1 MLFIKTENHQIVNNG
16 KAIKHICNRIAYRQN
31 SVNNFLMTQ
40 ENACEKIL
48 NKESRRQLF
57 IQHNLRC
64 VYVYIK
70 INKMMERNTLKCSRD
85 FNPWSGN

>member
-1 MLFIKTENHQIVNNG
+1 MLLIKIENHQIFNKG

-57 IQHNLRC
+57 IQHNLKC
-64 VYVYIK
+64 IYK
-70 INKMMERNTLKCSRD
+70 NK
-85 FNPWSGN
+85 